1 MATKLPVL
9 RTVGDLGTEKRARA
23 SPKEWALVTKR
34 SVPAF
39 YIINDQF
46 RVLNFHVDL
55 SYQEKRADCRFDANS
70 RALPELIAK
79 TVRNLADRRE
89 QEHCNEQTLVALPNS
104 SLFVRAV
111 WLAGDFGNN
120 IAVFVEQFKSR
131 NYVRQA
137 TARYALSKREEEVLG
152 FLVRG
157 ARTSEIAT
165 SLFIAPTTV
174 IYHMN
179 SLMEKTHS
187 HSRTEIVAKA
197 LA

>member
-1 MATKLPVL
+1 MVVGTVDNLPI
-9 RTVGDLGTEKRARA
+9 EKRARA

-34 SVPAF
+34 SVPDF
-39 YIINDQF
+39 YIVNDRF

-55 SYQEKRADCRFDANS
+55 SHHEKRADCRFDVTGQ
-70 RALPELIAK
+70 ALPELIEK

-89 QEHCNEQTLVALPNS
+89 QENCNDQTLVAIPNS

-111 WLAGDFGNN
+111 WLAGEFGNN

-131 NYVRQA
+131 DYVRQA

-157 ARTSEIAT
+157 ARTSEIAN
-165 SLFIAPTTV
+165 SMFIAPTTV

-187 HSRTEIVAKA
+187 HSRTEIVAKT
-197 LA
+197 LAWNS